1 MSSTELP
8 EALAAT
14 VAGPRV
20 SAVRVAEGERLRTVT
35 LPGLTLNVRE
45 RPSDRTG
52 LPPAL
57 YVHGLGGS
65 SQNWSALM
73 PLLADM
79 VDGEAVDLPG
89 FGDSPPP
96 DDGDYSVTG
105 HARAV
110 IRLLDAGGR
119 GPVHLIGNSLGGAV
133 STRIAALRPDLV
145 RTLTLVSPA
154 LPEIRVQRDTW
165 PTALLAV
172 PGAAALLT
180 RLTKGWT
187 AEQRVR
193 GVTALC
199 YGDPGRVTEE
209 GFRNAVEE
217 MERRLALP
225 YFWDAMAR
233 STRGLVDAYTLG
245 GQHGLWRQAERV
257 LAPTLLV
264 YGGRDR
270 LISFRMASRAA
281 RAFRDARMLTLP
293 DAGHVAMMEYPETVA
308 TAIRELIRER
318 GGAGH
323 GERVG
328 AGHGGADRAGAH
340 AGAGDGEVRTEDGR
354 DGEARTGGGQ
364 EGEARTGGGRGGEA
378 PTVVGRGGE
387 ARIGGGRDGEA
398 RTEDGRDGEARTG
411 GGRDGDGRTGG
422 GRGGDGREK
431 QVNRDD
437 DAGDEGNGS

>member
-8 EALAAT
+8 DTLAAG
-14 VAGPRV
+14 AMAPRV
-20 SAVRVAEGERLRTVT
+20 STVRVAEGERLRTVA
-35 LPGLTLNVRE
+35 LPGLALTVRS
-45 RPSDRTG
+45 RPGDRPG

-73 PLLADM
+73 PLLADL

-96 DDGDYSVTG
+96 DDGNYSLTA

-119 GPVHLIGNSLGGAV
+119 GPVHLIGNSLGGSVATRVAAV
-133 STRIAALRPDLV
+133 RPDLV

-154 LPEIRVQRDTW
+154 LPELRAQRGAW
-165 PTALLAV
+165 PTALLAL
-172 PGAAALLT
+172 PGVASLFSRLT
-180 RLTKGWT
+180 RDWT

-193 GVTALC
+193 GVMSLC
-199 YGDPGRVTEE
+199 YGDPGSVTDE

-233 STRGLVDAYTLG
+233 SARGIVDAYTVG
-245 GQHGLWRQAERV
+245 GQHNLWRQAERV

-264 YGGRDR
+264 YGGRDQLVSYR
-270 LISFRMASRAA
+270 MARKAATSFRDSRL
-281 RAFRDARMLTLP
+281 LTLP

-308 TAIRELIRER
+308 KAVRELI
-318 GGAGH
+318 
-323 GERVG
+323 
-328 AGHGGADRAGAH
+328 DDYD
-340 AGAGDGEVRTEDGR
+340 DG
-354 DGEARTGGGQ
+354 
-364 EGEARTGGGRGGEA
+364 
-378 PTVVGRGGE
+378 
-387 ARIGGGRDGEA
+387 
-398 RTEDGRDGEARTG
+398 
-411 GGRDGDGRTGG
+411 
-422 GRGGDGREK
+422 
-431 QVNRDD
+431 NDD
-437 DAGDEGNGS
+437 DNGGS

>member
-8 EALAAT
+8 SVLAT
-14 VAGPRV
+14 SVAPKVGT
-20 SAVRVAEGERLRTVT
+20 VRVAAGERLRTVG
-35 LPGLTLNVRE
+35 LPGITLTVRSRPPVRE
-45 RPSDRTG
+45 G

-73 PLLADM
+73 SLMDGL
-79 VDGEAVDLPG
+79 VDSEAVDLPG

-110 IRLLDAGGR
+110 IRFLDAAER
-119 GPVHLIGNSLGGAV
+119 GPVHLFGNSLGGAV
-133 STRIAALRPDLV
+133 TTRVAAVRPDLV

-154 LPEIRVQRDTW
+154 LPEIRVQRSAV
-165 PTALLAV
+165 PTALLAL
-172 PGAAALLT
+172 PGVAGLFT
-180 RLTKGWT
+180 RFTKDWS

-199 YGDPGRVTEE
+199 YGDPGMVTPE

-233 STRGLVDAYTLG
+233 SARGIVNAYTLG

-264 YGGRDR
+264 YGGRDQ
-270 LISFRMASRAA
+270 LVSYRMAQRAA
-281 RAFRDARMLTLP
+281 RAFRDSRLLTLP

-308 TAIRELIRER
+308 TAFRELL
-318 GGAGH
+318 ADT
-323 GERVG
+323 GEL
-328 AGHGGADRAGAH
+328 ADTGP
-340 AGAGDGEVRTEDGR
+340 TS
-354 DGEARTGGGQ
+354 AR
-364 EGEARTGGGRGGEA
+364 
-378 PTVVGRGGE
+378 
-387 ARIGGGRDGEA
+387 
-398 RTEDGRDGEARTG
+398 
-411 GGRDGDGRTGG
+411 
-422 GRGGDGREK
+422 
-431 QVNRDD
+431 
-437 DAGDEGNGS
+437 S